1 MKGKLWEFIVGGD
14 DGDGVS
20 KTTEMWWWLRRKS
33 ECNRNVMVAVVEGK
47 Q

>member
-1 MKGKLWEFIVGGD
+1 MKGKLWEFVGGGGD
-14 DGDGVS
+14 DGVS

-33 ECNRNVMVAVVEGK
+33 ECNINVVVALVEGK